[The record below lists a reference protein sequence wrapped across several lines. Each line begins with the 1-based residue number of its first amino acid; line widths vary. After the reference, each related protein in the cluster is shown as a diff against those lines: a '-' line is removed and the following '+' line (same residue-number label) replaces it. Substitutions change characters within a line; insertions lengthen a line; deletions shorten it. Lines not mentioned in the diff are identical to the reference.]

1 MSRVL
6 ILVENLPVPLDRRVW
21 QEAGALRDAGYDVTV
36 ICPRMRGWVQPEEVR
51 EGIRIYRYWIPGE
64 AGSLGGFFAEYAAAL
79 VGSLWCSLK
88 ARRDGDF
95 EVIHLCN
102 PPDILFLVALPW
114 RLLTGSRVIFDVHD
128 LWPEMFAAKF
138 SRRNPIYWLTR
149 LAERAT
155 LALADAVIATNE
167 SVREVVMRR
176 GRKREE
182 EVLVVRTAPNR
193 MDLDAPEDLELKKG
207 RRYLVG
213 YIGVM
218 GDADGVEFLIRAAHH
233 LTKELGRE
241 DVQFLLMGTGPD
253 FSRLQALRDELGLAD
268 YVDMPG
274 RVTDAFLFRAL
285 RTIDLGVGCDPINE
299 YNHHCTMNKTLEY
312 MAFGKAQVL
321 FDLKEGRFS
330 AGDAALYV
338 KENDAAQL
346 AEGMVELLDDEPR
359 RREMGRIGQRRL
371 AEQLGWERSVA
382 ALKTAYQRA
391 RRSAVEAGAV
401 EGETANSF

>member
-1 MSRVL
+1 
-6 ILVENLPVPLDRRVW
+6 
-21 QEAGALRDAGYDVTV
+21 
-36 ICPRMRGWVQPEEVR
+36 
-51 EGIRIYRYWIPGE
+51 
-64 AGSLGGFFAEYAAAL
+64 
-79 VGSLWCSLK
+79 
-88 ARRDGDF
+88 
-95 EVIHLCN
+95 
-102 PPDILFLVALPW
+102 
-114 RLLTGSRVIFDVHD
+114 
-128 LWPEMFAAKF
+128 
-138 SRRNPIYWLTR
+138 
-149 LAERAT
+149 
-155 LALADAVIATNE
+155 
-167 SVREVVMRR
+167 MRR

-274 RVTDAFLFRAL
+274 RVTDAFLFGAL

-312 MAFGKAQVL
+312 MAHGMPLVQ
-321 FDLKEGRFS
+321 FDLTEGRVS
-330 AGDAALYV
+330 AGDAALY
-338 KENDAAQL
+338 
-346 AEGMVELLDDEPR
+346 AEGSSPEDLARKLLQLLDDADLR
-359 RREMGRIGQRRL
+359 GAMGRIGRERIERL
-371 AEQLGWERSVA
+371 FAWERQEPELLAAYDHAFGESV
-382 ALKTAYQRA
+382 
-391 RRSAVEAGAV
+391 RRERYAVE
-401 EGETANSF
+401 